1 MFSFELV
8 GSKKINDTQKAIFT
22 DMLINLAKIDR
33 KQFKK
38 AFQENRSDPAKSLRM
53 MGGNV
58 ILKASINGK
67 EVSQSELIKKMEKSA
82 KEKMKRENSF
92 IEQDWIE

>member
-22 DMLINLAKIDR
+22 DKLINLAKIDR